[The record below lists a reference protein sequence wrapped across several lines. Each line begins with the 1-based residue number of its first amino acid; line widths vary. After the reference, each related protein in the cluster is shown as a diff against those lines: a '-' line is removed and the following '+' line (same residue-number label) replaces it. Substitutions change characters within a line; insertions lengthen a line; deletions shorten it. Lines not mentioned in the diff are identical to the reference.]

1 MSENSNPKQCQRVL
15 DYMRKHGSITQF
27 EASVHLSVQRLPSRI
42 FEIRNQGYTVK
53 SERVTVINQ
62 FGEKCRPARYW
73 LEDEK
78 Q

>member
-15 DYMRKHGSITQF
+15 DYMRKHGSITQR
-27 EASVHLSVQRLPSRI
+27 EASIYLSVERLPSRI
-42 FEIRNQGYTVK
+42 HEIKKMGHPVR
-53 SERVTVINQ
+53 SERVTVLNQ

-73 LEDEK
+73 LEEE